1 MDDVKAVKQQYQQ
14 DLMGKP
20 NVVGV
25 GVGYKIVGGE
35 MTETPCV
42 IVFVRQKVAA
52 QSLSAEQ
59 LVPAQIEGVATDVIE
74 SGPIFAQQSTT
85 DKYRPAPGGVSIGHY
100 QITAGTLGTVV
111 RDKNT
116 GERLILSNNHVLAN
130 SNDATIGDPIIQPG
144 AADGGSVANDQIG
157 TLLRFQPIVFGQTP
171 APPGC
176 NLAITYA
183 AFGNFI
189 ARTLGSDHRVNA
201 YRPQQEGNLVDAAVA
216 RPLSDGDILD
226 EILEIGAVSGT
237 VEATPGM
244 AVRKSGRTTELTT
257 GEVISIDTTVT
268 VGYGAGRTA
277 VFEEQ
282 IVSGAMSQPG
292 DSGSLVVDA
301 GSQRAVGLLFAG
313 SDTTTIYSPIAFVED
328 LLNITIGS

>member
-1 MDDVKAVKQQYQQ
+1 MDDIKAVKQEYQQ
-14 DLMGKP
+14 ELMGKP

-25 GVGYKIVGGE
+25 GVGYKVVGGE
-35 MTETPCV
+35 TTDIPCV
-42 IVFVRQKVAA
+42 IVFVQKKVEAE
-52 QSLSAEQ
+52 SLSAEQ
-59 LVPAQIEGVATDVIE
+59 MVPADIQGVPTDVIE
-74 SGPIFAQQSTT
+74 SGPIYAQANT

-100 QITAGTLGTVV
+100 QITAGTLGVVV
-111 RDKNT
+111 RDNST

-130 SNDATIGDPIIQPG
+130 SNDANPGDPILQPG
-144 AADGGSVANDQIG
+144 SADGGTVADDQIG
-157 TLLRFQPIVFGQTP
+157 TLLRFQPIVFGGAPQ
-171 APPGC
+171 PPGC

-183 AFGNFI
+183 AIGNFI
-189 ARTLGSDHRVNA
+189 ARSLGSDHRVNA

-216 RPLSDGDILD
+216 RPLADQDVLD
-226 EILEIGAVSGT
+226 EILEIGAITGT

-244 AVRKSGRTTELTT
+244 PVRKSGRTTELTT
-257 GEVISIDTTVT
+257 GTVTAVDTTVT

-277 VFEEQ
+277 VFEQQ

-313 SDTTTIYSPIAFVED
+313 SDTTTIYSPIGLVED
-328 LLNITIGS
+328 LLNVNVGG